1 MVEINITETKLQKY
15 LLKFDGVTCPG
26 CVTAIQKEASQL
38 NKTKF
43 IAISESCGDALIISS
58 MSTDK
63 IKFELHEFEGC
74 CSDCQIIINEVE
86 ETDIDTLDSILNNQN
101 NFGLIKK
108 QYQVALQRA
117 IDGIEVACSDS
128 CVCKTTDVD
137 RFKEASEAPSF
148 ASVYDLSSHIQEY
161 LKDGMS
167 IIDFGSGT
175 GHDAFKIASIVTN
188 SVIIGIDI
196 TPEMV
201 DFANTN
207 AKKMKLDNVSFIEG
221 SDLNDIQQGSQDLIY
236 SNNVF
241 NMLPN
246 KINFLKEIKR
256 VLKPGGILIIADEFA
271 KDHLPHDLIS
281 DPAFQCG
288 GISGAE
294 NKDNIVKKCEDE
306 GLFKQ
311 KYKIIN
317 DYNIDYKLNTY
328 QLETAVL
335 VLKK

>member
-1 MVEINITETKLQKY
+1 MKY

-26 CVTAIQKEASQL
+26 CVTAIQKETSQL
-38 NKTKF
+38 NNTKF
-43 IAISESCGDALIISS
+43 LEISESNGDTLINSS
-58 MSTDK
+58 LSTEK
-63 IKFELHEFEGC
+63 IKFGLKEFDGC
-74 CSDCQIIINEVE
+74 CSDCQITISEVE
-86 ETDIDTLDSILNNQN
+86 VTNIDTLHSLSDDHD
-101 NFGLIKK
+101 NFELLKK

-117 IDGIEVACSDS
+117 LDGIEVACSDS
-128 CVCKTTDVD
+128 CVCKTTNVD
-137 RFKEASEAPSF
+137 RLKDASEAPSF
-148 ASVYDLSSHIQEY
+148 ASVYDLSNHVQEY

-175 GHDAFKIASIVTN
+175 GHDAFKIASIVNN

-201 DFANTN
+201 DFANLK

-221 SDLNDIQQGSQDLIY
+221 SDLNDIQQDSHDLIFV
-236 SNNVF
+236 NNVF
-241 NMLPN
+241 NMLPS
-246 KINFLKEIKR
+246 KTNFLKETKR

-271 KDHLPHDLIS
+271 KNNLPQEIIT

-294 NKDNIVKKCEDE
+294 LIGNVLKMCEDE

-317 DYNIDYKLNTY
+317 EYSIDYKLDTY